1 MNKKTIITA
10 LLALV
15 ALTAQGQVHYRLEGN
30 IGDSTITEK
39 ALVKDMHNNRGIID
53 TVNIV
58 KGIIEPVEGELPDT
72 TICALFI
79 GNMPDGKV
87 IYLDRYLYPVFLG
100 GGTTVIDGRTM
111 RHPFL
116 KGTTICE
123 DYTLFHK
130 TESEVLNKW
139 MMERIRKANGGPI
152 HLTTADMGREQT
164 EQIAKTAKEIIS
176 RHTSD
181 MLGLYL
187 LHEEATRYLS
197 PSTWL
202 ELYSKMEPWLKTK
215 PDDFSMSYF
224 KSQMEKSIK
233 TSEGTMFVDMEAE
246 VDGHICRLSDYV
258 GKGRYVWAEFWGST
272 CPPCLTQIPKL
283 NSIYKKY
290 KERGLTVLGIAVYED
305 AEKTRRAIKKH
316 GITYPQLLNT
326 QKQASS
332 KYGILGTPYS
342 ILFAPDGTILARGL
356 HGEDLEK
363 KLTEIFETKKYQE
376 LEN

>member
-15 ALTAQGQVHYRLEGN
+15 TLTVQGQVHYRLEGN

-39 ALVKDMHNNRGIID
+39 ALVKDMYNNRGIID

-58 KGIIEPVEGELPDT
+58 KGIIETVEGELPDT

-79 GNMPDGKV
+79 GNMPDGKG
-87 IYLDRYLYPVFLG
+87 INHGLYTYPIFLG
-100 GGTTVIDGRTM
+100 GGTTGIDGRTM

-116 KGTTICE
+116 KGTTMCE
-123 DYTLFHK
+123 DYTVFLK
-130 TESEVLNKW
+130 KLREVTTQRL
-139 MMERIRKANGGPI
+139 ME
-152 HLTTADMGREQT
+152 LTLKNNDKEFTIDMGREQT
-164 EQIAKTAKEIIS
+164 EQIEKTAIDIIS

-187 LHEEATRYLS
+187 LREEATNYLS

-224 KSQMEKSIK
+224 KSQMEKNIK

-283 NSIYKKY
+283 NNIYKKY
-290 KERGLTVLGIAVYED
+290 KERGLTVLGIAVHED

-326 QKQASS
+326 QEQASS